1 LKYSDAMSDWL
12 IEEGY
17 THCFFVAGGNIM
29 HLLNSVRGKFTCVP
43 FVHEFGAAVAAE
55 YFTATSG
62 DPRRKAFVLV
72 TAGPGFTNTLTAIAS
87 AWTESRELLVI
98 GGQVKS
104 SDLSR
109 GEVRQRGIQEI
120 NGLDLA
126 APICKAVLQIDAPVA
141 KNSFIQALR
150 IGSTD
155 RKGPIFI
162 EICLDAQGAIVDL
175 GLLDSEF
182 KEGVVTQQQSSNHS
196 PEDSLA
202 AIKAAR
208 RPVLLI
214 GGGCDYSKVVSIRE
228 QLSTLG
234 IPIMTTWNG
243 SDRISSEDINYFGRP
258 NTWGQR
264 YSNVILQQSDL
275 LIAVGTRLGIQQ
287 TGFAWEEFIPMGE
300 IIQIDIDEKE
310 LSKGHPK
317 VQYPIQMDSIEYLEK
332 LVSSELDPERY
343 SDWLLFCREIQNELP
358 TVETVNVTGQGF
370 IDPFKL
376 MAKVSSLIALDAVVI
391 PCSSGGAFTSAMQ
404 SFDLRGQQ
412 RMLTNKGMASM
423 GYGLS
428 GAIGAS
434 LAHLETNT
442 YLFEGDGGFAQN
454 IQELGTMV
462 ANSLPIKIFVLANSG
477 YASIRMTQR
486 NYFNG
491 AWVGCDAET
500 GLGLPDWEL
509 LAASYKIPYVLIT
522 PEIFEGN
529 DFAEW
534 INQPGPAFFEIPTD
548 PEQTYFPKIASKVL
562 PDGSMRSNPIH
573 EMEPAL
579 TVELKKTVFK
589 YLDQA
594 SKQGEKNEQ
603 N

>member
-1 LKYSDAMSDWL
+1 MKYSDALSDWL

-29 HLLNSVRGKFTCVP
+29 HLLNSVREKFTCVP

-62 DPRRKAFVLV
+62 DPKRKAFVLV

-126 APICKAVLQIDAPVA
+126 APICKAVLKIEAPVA
-141 KNSFIQALR
+141 KNSFVQSVR

-155 RKGPIFI
+155 RKGPVFI

-175 GLLDSEF
+175 EVLERELE
-182 KEGVVTQQQSSNHS
+182 EVMPVAQQPSNHLL
-196 PEDSLA
+196 EDSLA

-214 GGGCDYSKVVSIRE
+214 GGGCDYSNFFSIRE
-228 QLSTLG
+228 QLSNLG

-243 SDRISSEDINYFGRP
+243 SDRVSSEDKNYFGRP

-264 YSNVILQQSDL
+264 YSNIILQQSDL

-287 TGFAWEEFIPMGE
+287 TGFAWEEFIPVGD

-310 LSKGHPK
+310 LSKGHPDVK
-317 VQYPIQMDSIEYLEK
+317 YPIQMDSFEYLEK
-332 LVSSELDPERY
+332 MIDLEVDSERY
-343 SDWLLFCREIQNELP
+343 SDWLLSCREIQNELP

-376 MAKVSSLIALDAVVI
+376 MAKVSSLVAPDTVVI

-404 SFDLRGQQ
+404 SFNLRGKQ

-434 LAHLETNT
+434 LAHMETNT

-500 GLGLPDWEL
+500 GLGLPEWDL
-509 LAASYKIPYVLIT
+509 LAASYKIPYVRIT
-522 PEIFEGN
+522 PEIFEGD
-529 DFAEW
+529 DFAAM
-534 INQPGPAFFEIPTD
+534 INQAGPVFFEVPTD
-548 PEQTYFPKIASKVL
+548 PEQTYFPKIASRVM

-573 EMEPAL
+573 DMEPAL
-579 TVELKKTVFK
+579 TVELKNKVFK

-594 SKQGEKNEQ
+594 SK
-603 N
+603 

>member
-1 LKYSDAMSDWL
+1 LKYSDALSDWL

-29 HLLNSVRGKFTCVP
+29 HLLNSVREKFTCVP

-62 DPRRKAFVLV
+62 DPKRKAFVLV

-126 APICKAVLQIDAPVA
+126 APICKAVLKIEAPVA
-141 KNSFIQALR
+141 KNSFVQSVR

-155 RKGPIFI
+155 RKGPVFI

-175 GLLDSEF
+175 EVLERELE
-182 KEGVVTQQQSSNHS
+182 EVMPVAQQPSNHLL
-196 PEDSLA
+196 EDSLA

-214 GGGCDYSKVVSIRE
+214 GGGCDYSNFFSIRE
-228 QLSTLG
+228 QLSNLG

-243 SDRISSEDINYFGRP
+243 SDRVSSEDKNYFGRP

-264 YSNVILQQSDL
+264 YSNIILQQSDL

-287 TGFAWEEFIPMGE
+287 TGFAWEEFIPVGD

-310 LSKGHPK
+310 LSKGHPDVK
-317 VQYPIQMDSIEYLEK
+317 YPIQMDSFEYLEK
-332 LVSSELDPERY
+332 MIDLEVDSERY
-343 SDWLLFCREIQNELP
+343 SDWLLSCREIQNELP

-376 MAKVSSLIALDAVVI
+376 MAKVSSLVAPDTVVI

-404 SFDLRGQQ
+404 SFNLRGKQ

-434 LAHLETNT
+434 LAHMETNT

-500 GLGLPDWEL
+500 GLGLPEWDL
-509 LAASYKIPYVLIT
+509 LAASYKIPYVRIT
-522 PEIFEGN
+522 PEIFEGD
-529 DFAEW
+529 DFAAM
-534 INQPGPAFFEIPTD
+534 INQAGPVFFEVPTD
-548 PEQTYFPKIASKVL
+548 PEQTYFPKIASRVM

-573 EMEPAL
+573 DMEPAL
-579 TVELKKTVFK
+579 TVELKNKVFK
-589 YLDQA
+589 YPDQA
-594 SKQGEKNEQ
+594 SK
-603 N
+603 

>member
-1 LKYSDAMSDWL
+1 MKYSDALSDWL
-12 IEEGY
+12 MEEGY

-29 HLLNSVRGKFTCVP
+29 HLLNSVREKFTCVP

-62 DPRRKAFVLV
+62 DPKRKAFVLV

-104 SDLSR
+104 SDLAR

-126 APICKAVLQIDAPVA
+126 APICKAVLKIEAPVA
-141 KNSFIQALR
+141 KNSFVQSVR

-155 RKGPIFI
+155 RKGPVFI
-162 EICLDAQGAIVDL
+162 EICLDTQGAIVDL
-175 GLLDSEF
+175 EVLERGLE
-182 KEGVVTQQQSSNHS
+182 EVMPVAQQPLNHLL
-196 PEDSLA
+196 EDSLA
-202 AIKAAR
+202 AIKTAR

-214 GGGCDYSKVVSIRE
+214 GGGCDYSSVLSIRE
-228 QLSTLG
+228 QLSNLG

-243 SDRISSEDINYFGRP
+243 SDRVSSEDKNYFGRP

-264 YSNVILQQSDL
+264 YSNIILQQSDL

-287 TGFAWEEFIPMGE
+287 TGFAWEEFIPVGD

-310 LSKGHPK
+310 LSKGHPDVK
-317 VQYPIQMDSIEYLEK
+317 YPIQMDSFEYLEK
-332 LVSSELDPERY
+332 MIDLEVDSERY

-376 MAKVSSLIALDAVVI
+376 MAKVSALVAPDAVVI

-404 SFDLRGQQ
+404 SFNLRGQQ

-434 LAHLETNT
+434 LAHMETNT

-462 ANSLPIKIFVLANSG
+462 ANSLPIKIFVFANSG

-500 GLGLPDWEL
+500 GLGLPEWEL
-509 LAASYKIPYVLIT
+509 LAASYKIPYVRIT
-522 PEIFEGN
+522 PEIFAGD
-529 DFAEW
+529 DFAKM
-534 INQPGPAFFEIPTD
+534 INQSGPAFFEVLID
-548 PEQTYFPKIASKVL
+548 PEQTFFPKIASRVM

-573 EMEPAL
+573 EMEPTL
-579 TVELKKTVFK
+579 TVELKNKVFK

-594 SKQGEKNEQ
+594 SK
-603 N
+603 

>member
-1 LKYSDAMSDWL
+1 LKYSDALADWL

-29 HLLNSVRGKFTCVP
+29 HLLNSVREKFTCIP
-43 FVHEFGAAVAAE
+43 FVHEFGAAAAAE

-62 DPRRKAFVLV
+62 KPNHKAFVLV

-98 GGQVKS
+98 GGQVKA
-104 SDLSR
+104 SDLAK

-120 NGLDLA
+120 NGVDLA
-126 APICKAVLQIDAPVA
+126 EPICKSVLQIEAPIA
-141 KNSFIQALR
+141 KSRFIEAIR
-150 IGSTD
+150 IGATD
-155 RKGPIFI
+155 RKGPVFV
-162 EICLDAQGAIVDL
+162 EICLDAQGANFETSDL
-175 GLLDSEF
+175 QIGLKSELPVIS
-182 KEGVVTQQQSSNHS
+182 KPLSSIAR
-196 PEDSLA
+196 EALA
-202 AIKAAR
+202 AIKKAQ

-214 GGGCDYSKVVSIRE
+214 GGGCDYAKIVEIRE
-228 QLSTLG
+228 QLSNFGL
-234 IPIMTTWNG
+234 PIMTTWNG
-243 SDRISSEDINYFGRP
+243 SDRISSEDENYFGRP

-275 LIAVGTRLGIQQ
+275 LIAVGTRLGLQQ
-287 TGFAWEEFIPMGE
+287 TGFAWEEFIPTGD

-317 VQYPIQMDSIEYLEK
+317 VKYPIQMDSIDFLEN
-332 LVSSELDPERY
+332 LVGLEIDSGRY
-343 SDWLLFCREIQNELP
+343 SDWLTFCKEVKESLP
-358 TVETVNVTGQGF
+358 TVEGSNVTSQGF

-376 MAKVSSLIALDAVVI
+376 MDKVSSLVASNSVVI
-391 PCSSGGAFTSAMQ
+391 PCSSGGAFTVAMQ
-404 SFDLRGQQ
+404 SFKLRDQQ

-434 LAHLETNT
+434 LAHLDAST

-454 IQELGTMV
+454 IQELGTLM
-462 ANSLPIKIFVLANSG
+462 ANSLPIKIFVLSNKG

-500 GLGLPDWEL
+500 GLGLPDWKF
-509 LAASYKIPYVLIT
+509 LAKSYNIPYVLIT
-522 PEIFEGN
+522 PEVFESQG
-529 DFAEW
+529 FAEI
-534 INQPGPAFFEIPTD
+534 INKRGPVFFEVPTD
-548 PEQTYFPKIASKVL
+548 PEQTYFPKIASRVM

-573 EMEPAL
+573 EMEPPL
-579 TVELKKTVFK
+579 PVELANKLFK
-589 YLDQA
+589 FLDQ
-594 SKQGEKNEQ
+594 
-603 N
+603 

>member
-1 LKYSDAMSDWL
+1 LKYSDVIADWL

-29 HLLNSVRGKFTCVP
+29 HLLNSVREKFTCVP
-43 FVHEFGAAVAAE
+43 FVHEFGAAAAAE

-62 DPRRKAFVLV
+62 DLKRKAFVLV
-72 TAGPGFTNTLTAIAS
+72 TAGPGFTNTITAIAS

-98 GGQVKS
+98 GGQVKA
-104 SDLSR
+104 SDLAR

-120 NGLDLA
+120 NGVDLA
-126 APICKAVLQIDAPVA
+126 APICKAVLLIDAPIE
-141 KNSFIQALR
+141 KSRFTQAIR
-150 IGSTD
+150 IGAAD
-155 RKGPIFI
+155 RKGPVFI
-162 EICLDAQGAIVDL
+162 EICLDAQGATVENDAL
-175 GLLDSEF
+175 EMAVNAELLIAN
-182 KEGVVTQQQSSNHS
+182 KPSNHLTQ
-196 PEDSLA
+196 ESLD
-202 AIKAAR
+202 AIEKAQ

-214 GGGCDYSKVVSIRE
+214 GGGCDYSKILEIRE
-228 QLSTLG
+228 DLSNLG

-243 SDRISSEDINYFGRP
+243 SDRISSEDENFFGRP

-264 YSNVILQQSDL
+264 HSNIILQQSDL
-275 LIAVGTRLGIQQ
+275 LIAVGTRLGLQQ
-287 TGFAWEEFIPMGE
+287 TGFAWDEFIPCGE

-310 LSKGHPK
+310 LSKGHPN
-317 VQYPIQMDSIEYLEK
+317 VEYPIQMDSIEYLEK
-332 LVSSELDPERY
+332 LLSLGINSERY
-343 SDWLLFCREIQNELP
+343 STWLLYCREIRASLP
-358 TVETVNVTGQGF
+358 TVEDSNVTGEGF
-370 IDPFKL
+370 VDPFKL
-376 MAKVSSLIALDAVVI
+376 MDKVSSLVAHDSVVI
-391 PCSSGGAFTSAMQ
+391 PCSSGGAFTVAMQ
-404 SFDLRGQQ
+404 SFKLRGQQ

-454 IQELGTMV
+454 IQELGTLI
-462 ANSLPIKIFVLANSG
+462 ANSLPVKIFVLSNRG

-509 LAASYKIPYVLIT
+509 LANSYKIPYLRVT
-522 PEIFEGN
+522 PEIFEN
-529 DFAEW
+529 EDFAKMV
-534 INQPGPAFFEIPTD
+534 NQKGPTFFEVPTD
-548 PEQTYFPKIASKVL
+548 PEQTYFPKIASKVM

-573 EMEPAL
+573 EMEPPL
-579 TVELKKTVFK
+579 TLELKNKVSK
-589 YLDQA
+589 YLDQDITSRG
-594 SKQGEKNEQ
+594 SK
-603 N
+603 

>member
-1 LKYSDAMSDWL
+1 LKYSDALSDWL
-12 IEEGY
+12 MEEGY

-29 HLLNSVRGKFTCVP
+29 HLLNSVREKFTCVP

-62 DPRRKAFVLV
+62 DPKRKAFVLV

-104 SDLSR
+104 SDLAR

-126 APICKAVLQIDAPVA
+126 APICKAVLKIEAPVA
-141 KNSFIQALR
+141 KNSFVQSVR

-155 RKGPIFI
+155 RKGPVFI
-162 EICLDAQGAIVDL
+162 EICLDTQGAIVDL
-175 GLLDSEF
+175 EVLERGLE
-182 KEGVVTQQQSSNHS
+182 EVMPVAQQPLNHLL
-196 PEDSLA
+196 EDSLA
-202 AIKAAR
+202 AIKTAR

-214 GGGCDYSKVVSIRE
+214 GGGCDYSSVLSIRE
-228 QLSTLG
+228 QLSNLG

-243 SDRISSEDINYFGRP
+243 SDRVSSEDKNYFGRP

-264 YSNVILQQSDL
+264 YSNIILQQSDL

-287 TGFAWEEFIPMGE
+287 TGFAWEEFIPVGD

-310 LSKGHPK
+310 LSKGHPDVK
-317 VQYPIQMDSIEYLEK
+317 YPIQMDSFEYLEK
-332 LVSSELDPERY
+332 MIDLEVDSERY

-376 MAKVSSLIALDAVVI
+376 MAKVSALVAPDAVVI

-404 SFDLRGQQ
+404 SFNLRGQQ

-434 LAHLETNT
+434 LAHMETNT

-462 ANSLPIKIFVLANSG
+462 ANSLPIKIFVFANSG

-500 GLGLPDWEL
+500 GLGLPEWEL
-509 LAASYKIPYVLIT
+509 LAASYKIPYVRIT
-522 PEIFEGN
+522 PEIFAGD
-529 DFAEW
+529 DFAKM
-534 INQPGPAFFEIPTD
+534 INQSGPAFFEVLID
-548 PEQTYFPKIASKVL
+548 PEQTFFPKIASRVM

-573 EMEPAL
+573 EMEPTL
-579 TVELKKTVFK
+579 TVELKNKVFK

-594 SKQGEKNEQ
+594 SK
-603 N
+603 

>member
-1 LKYSDAMSDWL
+1 MKYSDALSDWL

-29 HLLNSVRGKFTCVP
+29 HLLNSVREKFTCVP

-62 DPRRKAFVLV
+62 DPKRKAFVLV

-126 APICKAVLQIDAPVA
+126 APICKAVLKIEAPVA
-141 KNSFIQALR
+141 KNSFVQSVR

-155 RKGPIFI
+155 RKGPVFI

-175 GLLDSEF
+175 EVLERELE
-182 KEGVVTQQQSSNHS
+182 EVMPVAQQPSNHLL
-196 PEDSLA
+196 EDSLA

-214 GGGCDYSKVVSIRE
+214 GGGCDYSNFFSIRE
-228 QLSTLG
+228 QLSNLG

-243 SDRISSEDINYFGRP
+243 SDRVSSEDKNYFGRP

-264 YSNVILQQSDL
+264 YSNIILQQSDL

-287 TGFAWEEFIPMGE
+287 TGFAWEEFIPVGD

-310 LSKGHPK
+310 LSKGHPDVK
-317 VQYPIQMDSIEYLEK
+317 YPIQMDSFEYLEK
-332 LVSSELDPERY
+332 MIDLEVDSERY
-343 SDWLLFCREIQNELP
+343 SDWLLSCREIQNELP

-376 MAKVSSLIALDAVVI
+376 MAKVSSLVAPDTVVI

-404 SFDLRGQQ
+404 SFNLRGQQ

-434 LAHLETNT
+434 LAHMETNT

-500 GLGLPDWEL
+500 GLGLPEWDL
-509 LAASYKIPYVLIT
+509 LAASYKIPYVRIT
-522 PEIFEGN
+522 PEIFEGD
-529 DFAEW
+529 DFAAM
-534 INQPGPAFFEIPTD
+534 INQAGPVFFEVPTD
-548 PEQTYFPKIASKVL
+548 PEQTYFPKIASRVM

-573 EMEPAL
+573 DMEPAL
-579 TVELKKTVFK
+579 TVELKNKVFK

-594 SKQGEKNEQ
+594 SK
-603 N
+603 

>member
-1 LKYSDAMSDWL
+1 
-12 IEEGY
+12 
-17 THCFFVAGGNIM
+17 M
-29 HLLNSVRGKFTCVP
+29 HLLNSVRDKFTCVP

-62 DPRRKAFVLV
+62 DPKRKAFVLV

-104 SDLSR
+104 SDLAR

-126 APICKAVLQIDAPVA
+126 APICKAVLKIEAPVA
-141 KNSFIQALR
+141 KNSFVQSVR

-155 RKGPIFI
+155 RKGPVFI

-175 GLLDSEF
+175 EDLERELE
-182 KEGVVTQQQSSNHS
+182 EGMPVAQQPSNHLL
-196 PEDSLA
+196 EDSLA

-214 GGGCDYSKVVSIRE
+214 GGGCDYSNVLSIRE
-228 QLSTLG
+228 QLSNLG

-243 SDRISSEDINYFGRP
+243 SDRVSSEDKNYFGRP

-287 TGFAWEEFIPMGE
+287 TGFAWEEFIPVGD

-310 LSKGHPK
+310 LSKGHPDVK
-317 VQYPIQMDSIEYLEK
+317 YPIQMDSFEYLEK
-332 LVSSELDPERY
+332 MIDLEVDSERY
-343 SDWLLFCREIQNELP
+343 SDWLLSCGEIQKELP
-358 TVETVNVTGQGF
+358 TLETGNVTGQGF

-376 MAKVSSLIALDAVVI
+376 MAKVSSLVAPDAVVI

-404 SFDLRGQQ
+404 SFNLRGQQ

-434 LAHLETNT
+434 LAHMRTNT

-500 GLGLPDWEL
+500 GLGLPEWEL
-509 LAASYKIPYVLIT
+509 LAASYKIPYVRIT
-522 PEIFEGN
+522 PEVFGSDE
-529 DFAEW
+529 FAAL
-534 INQPGPAFFEIPTD
+534 INQPGPVFFEVPID
-548 PEQTYFPKIASKVL
+548 PEQTYFPKIASKVM
-562 PDGSMRSNPIH
+562 PDGSMRSNPLH

-579 TVELKKTVFK
+579 TVELKDKVFK

-594 SKQGEKNEQ
+594 SKQGEKSEQ

>member
-1 LKYSDAMSDWL
+1 M
-12 IEEGY
+12 EEGY

-29 HLLNSVRGKFTCVP
+29 HLLNSVRDKFTCVP

-62 DPRRKAFVLV
+62 DPKRKAFVLV

-104 SDLSR
+104 SDLAR

-126 APICKAVLQIDAPVA
+126 APICKEVLKIEAPVA
-141 KNSFIQALR
+141 KKSFVQSVR

-155 RKGPIFI
+155 RKGPVFI

-175 GLLDSEF
+175 EDLERELE
-182 KEGVVTQQQSSNHS
+182 EGMPVAQQPSNHLL
-196 PEDSLA
+196 EDSLA

-214 GGGCDYSKVVSIRE
+214 GGGCDYSNVLSIRE
-228 QLSTLG
+228 QLSNLG

-243 SDRISSEDINYFGRP
+243 SDRVSSEDKNYFGRP

-287 TGFAWEEFIPMGE
+287 TGFAWEEFIPVGD

-310 LSKGHPK
+310 LSKGHPDVK
-317 VQYPIQMDSIEYLEK
+317 YPIQMDSFEYLEK
-332 LVSSELDPERY
+332 MIDLEVDSERY
-343 SDWLLFCREIQNELP
+343 SDWLLSCREIQKELP
-358 TVETVNVTGQGF
+358 TVETGNVTGQGF

-376 MAKVSSLIALDAVVI
+376 MAKVSSLVAPDAVVI

-404 SFDLRGQQ
+404 SFNLRGQQ

-434 LAHLETNT
+434 LAHKGTNT

-500 GLGLPDWEL
+500 GLGLPEWEL
-509 LAASYKIPYVLIT
+509 LAASYKIPYVRIT
-522 PEIFEGN
+522 PEIFASDN
-529 DFAEW
+529 FAEM
-534 INQPGPAFFEIPTD
+534 INQSGQVFFEVPID
-548 PEQTYFPKIASKVL
+548 PEQTYFPKIASIAM

-579 TVELKKTVFK
+579 TVELRNRVFK
-589 YLDQA
+589 YFYQA
-594 SKQGEKNEQ
+594 SNQGERNEQ

>member
-1 LKYSDAMSDWL
+1 MKYSDAIAHWL

-29 HLLNSVRGKFTCVP
+29 HLLNSVREKFTCVP
-43 FVHEFGAAVAAE
+43 FVHEFGAAAAAE

-62 DPRRKAFVLV
+62 DPRKKAFVLV

-98 GGQVKS
+98 GGQVKA
-104 SDLSR
+104 SDLAR

-120 NGLDLA
+120 NGIDIA
-126 APICKAVLQIDAPVA
+126 APICNAVLQIDVPIE
-141 KNSFIQALR
+141 KSRFIQAVR
-150 IGSTD
+150 IGAAD
-155 RKGPIFI
+155 RKGPVFI
-162 EICLDAQGAIVDL
+162 EICLDAQGATVDIEDL
-175 GLLDSEF
+175 ERAQNTELPDASKAVNHLT
-182 KEGVVTQQQSSNHS
+182 KE
-196 PEDSLA
+196 SLH
-202 AIKAAR
+202 AIKNAQ

-214 GGGCDYSKVVSIRE
+214 GGGCDYGKILEIRKR
-228 QLSTLG
+228 LSSLG

-243 SDRISSEDINYFGRP
+243 SDRISSEDENYFGRP

-275 LIAVGTRLGIQQ
+275 LIAVGTRLGLQQ
-287 TGFAWEEFIPMGE
+287 TGFAWEEFIPSGE

-317 VQYPIQMDSIEYLEK
+317 VKYPILMNSIEYLEK
-332 LVSSELDPERY
+332 LMELEIDPERS
-343 SDWLLFCREIQNELP
+343 SDWLLFCREIRESLP
-358 TVETVNVTGQGF
+358 TVESSNVTAQGF

-376 MAKVSSLIALDAVVI
+376 MDKVSSLVASDSVII
-391 PCSSGGAFTSAMQ
+391 PCSSGGAFTVAMQ
-404 SFDLRGQQ
+404 SFKLRDQQ

-423 GYGLS
+423 GYGLA

-454 IQELGTMV
+454 IQELGTLV
-462 ANSLPIKIFVLANSG
+462 ANSLPIKIFVLSNRG

-486 NYFNG
+486 NYFDG
-491 AWVGCDAET
+491 AWIGCDAET

-509 LAASYKIPYVLIT
+509 LAKSYNLPYVLIT
-522 PEIFEGN
+522 PHIFQSQ
-529 DFAEW
+529 DFAEI
-534 INQPGPAFFEIPTD
+534 INQKGPVFIEVPTD
-548 PEQTYFPKIASKVL
+548 PEQTYFPKIASRVM

-573 EMEPAL
+573 MMEPPL
-579 TVELKKTVFK
+579 QVELENKLFK
-589 YLDQA
+589 YIDQQ
-594 SKQGEKNEQ
+594 SNHWGKK
-603 N
+603 

>member
-1 LKYSDAMSDWL
+1 LKYSDVLSDWL

-29 HLLNSVRGKFTCVP
+29 HLLNSVREKFTCVP

-62 DPRRKAFVLV
+62 DPKRKAFVLV

-104 SDLSR
+104 SDLAR

-120 NGLDLA
+120 NGVDLA
-126 APICKAVLQIDAPVA
+126 APICKVVLQIDVPIA
-141 KNSFIQALR
+141 KTSFIQALR

-155 RKGPIFI
+155 RKGPVFL
-162 EICLDAQGAIVDL
+162 EICLDAQGATVDL
-175 GLLDSEF
+175 ENLERNF
-182 KEGVVTQQQSSNHS
+182 EVGVPIAPQPSNHL
-196 PEDSLA
+196 PEDSLE

-214 GGGCDYSKVVSIRE
+214 GGGCDYTKIITVRE
-228 QLSTLG
+228 QLSNLG

-243 SDRISSEDINYFGRP
+243 SDRISSEDKNYFGRP

-264 YSNVILQQSDL
+264 YSNIIVQQSDL

-287 TGFAWEEFIPMGE
+287 TGFAWEEFIPVGD
-300 IIQIDIDEKE
+300 IIQIDIDETE
-310 LSKGHPK
+310 LSKGHPDVK
-317 VQYPIQMDSIEYLEK
+317 YPIQMDSFEYLERMIDIE
-332 LVSSELDPERY
+332 VDPERY
-343 SDWLLFCREIQNELP
+343 CDWLLFCREIQNELP

-376 MAKVSSLIALDAVVI
+376 MAKVSALVAPDAVVI

-404 SFDLRGQQ
+404 SFNLRGQQ

-462 ANSLPIKIFVLANSG
+462 ANSLPIKVFVLSNSG

-500 GLGLPDWEL
+500 GLGLPEWEL
-509 LAASYKIPYVLIT
+509 LAASYKIPYVRIT
-522 PEIFEGN
+522 PEVFGSD
-529 DFAEW
+529 DFAAL
-534 INQPGPAFFEIPTD
+534 INQPGPVFFEVPID
-548 PEQTYFPKIASKVL
+548 PEQTYFPKIASKVM
-562 PDGSMRSNPIH
+562 PDGSMRSNPLH

-579 TVELKKTVFK
+579 TVELKNKVMKYFDQSLKT
-589 YLDQA
+589 
-594 SKQGEKNEQ
+594 GGTNEQ

>member
-1 LKYSDAMSDWL
+1 LKYSDVLSDWL

-17 THCFFVAGGNIM
+17 THCFFLAGGNIM
-29 HLLNSVRGKFTCVP
+29 HLLDSVREKFTCVP

-62 DPRRKAFVLV
+62 DSKRKAFVLV
-72 TAGPGFTNTLTAIAS
+72 TAGPGFTNTLTAMAS

-104 SDLSR
+104 SDLAR

-120 NGLDLA
+120 NGVDLA
-126 APICKAVLQIDAPVA
+126 APICKAVLQIDTPVS
-141 KNSFIQALR
+141 KNSFVQVLR
-150 IGSTD
+150 IGSTG
-155 RKGPIFI
+155 RKGPVFV
-162 EICLDAQGAIVDL
+162 EICLDAQGASVDL
-175 GLLDSEF
+175 EVLERKFEELMP
-182 KEGVVTQQQSSNHS
+182 KAQHPSNHS
-196 PEDSLA
+196 PNDSLA
-202 AIKAAR
+202 AIQAAH

-214 GGGCDYSKVVSIRE
+214 GGGCDYSKVLTIRE
-228 QLSTLG
+228 QLSNLG

-243 SDRISSEDINYFGRP
+243 SDRISSEDENYFGRP

-264 YSNVILQQSDL
+264 YSNIILQQSDL

-287 TGFAWEEFIPMGE
+287 TGFAWEEFIPLGE

-310 LSKGHPK
+310 LSKGHPE
-317 VQYPIQMDSIEYLEK
+317 VRYPIQMDSFEYLEK
-332 LVSSELDPERY
+332 IIDLEVDPGRY
-343 SDWLLFCREIQNELP
+343 SDWLLFCREIQKELP

-376 MAKVSSLIALDAVVI
+376 MAKVSSLVAPDSVVI

-404 SFDLRGQQ
+404 SFNLRGQQ

-462 ANSLPIKIFVLANSG
+462 ANSLPIKIFVFANSG

-500 GLGLPDWEL
+500 GLGLPEWEL
-509 LAASYKIPYVLIT
+509 LAASYKIPFARIT
-522 PEIFEGN
+522 PEIFEGD
-529 DFAEW
+529 DFAGL
-534 INQPGPAFFEIPTD
+534 INQPGPVFFEVPID
-548 PEQTYFPKIASKVL
+548 PEQTYFPKIASKVM
-562 PDGSMRSNPIH
+562 PDGSMRSNPLH
-573 EMEPAL
+573 EMEPTL
-579 TVELKKTVFK
+579 TVEFK
-589 YLDQA
+589 NRVLNFINQA
-594 SKQGEKNEQ
+594 SKQGGRNEQ

>member
-1 LKYSDAMSDWL
+1 MKYSDVLSDWL

-17 THCFFVAGGNIM
+17 THCFFLAGGNIM
-29 HLLNSVRGKFTCVP
+29 HLLDSVREKFTCVP

-62 DPRRKAFVLV
+62 NSKRKAFVLV
-72 TAGPGFTNTLTAIAS
+72 TAGPGFTNTITAIAS

-104 SDLSR
+104 SDLAR

-120 NGLDLA
+120 NGVDLA
-126 APICKAVLQIDAPVA
+126 APICKAVLQIDTPVS
-141 KNSFIQALR
+141 KNIFVQALR
-150 IGSTD
+150 FGSTG
-155 RKGPIFI
+155 RKGPVFI
-162 EICLDAQGAIVDL
+162 EICLDAQGVNVDL
-175 GLLDSEF
+175 EVLERKF
-182 KEGVVTQQQSSNHS
+182 EEVMPTARHPSNPS
-196 PEDSLA
+196 PNDSLA
-202 AIKAAR
+202 AIQAAR

-214 GGGCDYSKVVSIRE
+214 GGGCDYSKVLTIRE
-228 QLSTLG
+228 QLSNLG

-243 SDRISSEDINYFGRP
+243 SDRISSEDENYFGRP

-264 YSNVILQQSDL
+264 YSNIILQQSDL

-300 IIQIDIDEKE
+300 IIQIDIDQKE

-343 SDWLLFCREIQNELP
+343 SDWLLLCREIQNELP

-376 MAKVSSLIALDAVVI
+376 MEKVSSLIALDAVVI

-404 SFDLRGQQ
+404 SFNLRGQQ

-434 LAHLETNT
+434 LAHMETNT

-462 ANSLPIKIFVLANSG
+462 ANLLPIKIFVLANSG

-500 GLGLPDWEL
+500 GLGLPEWEL
-509 LAASYKIPYVLIT
+509 LAASYKIPYVRIT

-529 DFAEW
+529 DFAEL
-534 INQPGPAFFEIPTD
+534 INQQGPVFFEVPTD
-548 PEQTYFPKIASKVL
+548 PEQTYFPKIASRVM

-579 TVELKKTVFK
+579 TVELRNRVFK

-594 SKQGEKNEQ
+594 SKQGGRNEQ